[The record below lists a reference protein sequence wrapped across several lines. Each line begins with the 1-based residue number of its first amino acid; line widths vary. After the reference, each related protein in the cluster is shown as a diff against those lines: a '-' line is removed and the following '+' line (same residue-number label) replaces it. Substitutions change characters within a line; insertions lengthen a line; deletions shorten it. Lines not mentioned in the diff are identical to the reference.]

1 MIIIKFQCFEKTED
15 KLQGCLKCRF
25 NHSKNRSNVALKMGI
40 NCFTKILRSFLAV
53 RIGFSSQGPIN
64 EVMDQRVG
72 VS

>member
-1 MIIIKFQCFEKTED
+1 MDVRGMIIIKFQCFEKTE
-15 KLQGCLKCRF
+15 F